1 MIVLKNI
8 IRAPK
13 RNIILFFIAFVLAF
27 VMMAVLF
34 VKDYAK
40 DSISRSM
47 GPLSNTLKVT
57 AAEGKPALKCNTAME
72 IRDGFG
78 VITEMHAA
86 SDASCYIEAVEAFE
100 PKDEVVSGNSYKDPF
115 GLQAVTDTYTL
126 EEFYSGDLRIVEG
139 TGISI
144 EHNDNKTLIALVS
157 NDLAKKNGLKLGD
170 PIRISYNVANSDNRA
185 TLTLY
190 VGGIYDISS
199 TVRQNAVY
207 SHRIPANKIFMPLSV
222 YMHMAKKTAPLYV
235 LNLKVARL
243 YFEVESPSAE
253 LAAEMEERV
262 SSVNGS
268 DFRNVRIEL
277 FSPAGEI
284 EALYKLSKVLDIAI
298 IAVGVCFVAALLMVM
313 LWSLRTRM
321 KEIGIYCALGTKHKR
336 VASIL
341 TAESLIIFT
350 AAFAVA
356 VGVFSA
362 IAATYGQDIYT
373 ALFYSSANGDITQ
386 TTLENYIS
394 DRGTLSAVSEVFRN
408 AKDMILEFVLPSALR
423 TVAVM
428 LGAVCIV
435 GTALYLYVRKT
446 EVMRIVGGAGE

>member
-47 GPLSNTLKVT
+47 GPLSNTLEVT
-57 AAEGKPALKCNTAME
+57 VADGKPELKYDTAKD

-86 SDASCYIEAVEAFE
+86 VDTSCYIESVKAFE
-100 PKDEVVSGNSYKDPF
+100 PKDESISGSVAYEPF
-115 GLQAVTDTYTL
+115 GLLAVTDTYTL
-126 EEFYSGDLRIVEG
+126 EEFYSGALRIVEG
-139 TGISI
+139 TGITL
-144 EHNDNKTLIALVS
+144 EHNNNKTLIALVS
-157 NDLAKKNGLKLGD
+157 NDLAEKNGLKLGD
-170 PIRISYNVANSDNRA
+170 PIRVSYGISLTDNRA
-185 TLTLY
+185 QMTLY

-199 TVRQNAVY
+199 TVRQSAAY
-207 SHRIPANKIFMPLSV
+207 SYRIPANKIFIPISVYLHMGSEADPLSRLSV
-222 YMHMAKKTAPLYV
+222 RV
-235 LNLKVARL
+235 SRL
-243 YFEVESPSAE
+243 YYEVKSPSEE
-253 LAAEMEERV
+253 LAAEMEKRV
-262 SSVNGS
+262 SGINIS
-268 DFRNVRIEL
+268 DYRNVRVEL

-298 IAVGVCFVAALLMVM
+298 IAVGVCFVASLLMVM
-313 LWSLRTRM
+313 LWSLRSRM
-321 KEIGIYCALGTKHKR
+321 KEIGIYCALGTKRRR
-336 VASIL
+336 VTAL
-341 TAESLIIFT
+341 LMAESLLVFT
-350 AAFAVA
+350 AAFAFA
-356 VGVFSA
+356 VGAFSF
-362 IAATYGQDIYT
+362 IAARYGQDIYT
-373 ALFYSSANGDITQ
+373 ALFYSSASADLAS

-394 DRGTLSAVSEVFRN
+394 DQGTISAVSEVFRS
-408 AKDMILEFVLPSALR
+408 AKDMMIEFVLPSAVR